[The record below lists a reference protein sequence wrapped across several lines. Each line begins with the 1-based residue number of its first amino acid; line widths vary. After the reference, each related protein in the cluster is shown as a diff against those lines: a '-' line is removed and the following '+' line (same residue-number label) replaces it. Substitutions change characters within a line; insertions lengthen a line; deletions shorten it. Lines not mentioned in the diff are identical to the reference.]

1 MSNLIRIEG
10 TSQIVH
16 LVLNRPKNVNALNE
30 ALLAQLKDALDE
42 AVSADAR
49 AIILR
54 GAGRG
59 FSGGA
64 DLSELT
70 GTVEDLIV
78 DERIATVT
86 QTILDAPMPIMAALH
101 GYCFGGAVDV
111 AWACDMV
118 IATPKTRI
126 AVPATR
132 LGILYNPRPLRRLY
146 ARLGSLA
153 LRRLFLFGD
162 ELTGE
167 AAWRMGAVAHLAH
180 DGDVVT
186 LADALAAKVIAG
198 QPAAIDATKQF
209 LNELD
214 AGGVDIEGWQARR
227 TMLQDSAERLEI
239 VKARQKR

>member
-1 MSNLIRIEG
+1 MSNLVKIEG
-10 TSQIVH
+10 TSEIVH
-16 LVLNRPKNVNALNE
+16 LVLNRPKNVNALNQ
-30 ALLAQLKDALDE
+30 ALLEQLKSALDD
-42 AVSADAR
+42 AISADAR

-64 DLSELT
+64 DLRELT

-78 DERIATVT
+78 DERIAAVT
-86 QTILDAPMPIMAALH
+86 DTILDAPMPIMAALH

-126 AVPATR
+126 GVPATR
-132 LGILYNPRPLRRLY
+132 LGILYNPRSLRRLY
-146 ARLGSLA
+146 ARLGSLTI
-153 LRRLFLFGD
+153 RRLFLFGD

-167 AAWRMGAVAHLAH
+167 GAWQMGAVAHLAH
-180 DGDVVT
+180 DGDIAA

-214 AGGVDIEGWQARR
+214 AGGVDVEGWQARR
-227 TMLQDSAERLEI
+227 TMLQASAERLEI
-239 VKARQKR
+239 IKARQKR